1 MAADSK
7 LRKARGFETW
17 LEVGWTNLK
26 VHRVLNQSLASVDL
40 TLAQHEILMTVLQHD
55 GITQNA
61 LSERLH
67 VVKSNVSA
75 LLKKLEARGLVERLS
90 DPGDS
95 RNKLISLTRS
105 GHKLVERSFELQ
117 NRIVEAMAAELSD
130 DDLQHLSDVMSRGS
144 RALDAFEPDAK

>member
-1 MAADSK
+1 MITGNK
-7 LRKARGFETW
+7 LRKSRGFETW
-17 LEVGWTNLK
+17 LQVGWTNLK

-40 TLAQHEILMTVLQHD
+40 TLAQHEILMTVLQQD

-90 DPGDS
+90 DPDDS
-95 RNKLISLTRS
+95 RNKMISLTQS
-105 GHKLVERSFELQ
+105 GNELVERSFKLQ
-117 NRIVEAMAAELSD
+117 NKIVEAMTAELSD

-144 RALDAFEPDAK
+144 RALDTFEQPS